1 MKKIFLMRNII
12 VATIVTTFLIWA
24 FFQNQLFGKIMIVPF
39 LICTLAVL
47 GENISILL
55 KKDKLTNIFHFIFR
69 ISVLAYIIGI
79 LGYTIYYA
87 FAHESYSL
95 LIIVVIFVLLGIMFF
110 KNR

>member
-12 VATIVTTFLIWA
+12 MATIVTAFLIWA

-69 ISVLAYIIGI
+69 ISVLAYII
-79 LGYTIYYA
+79 YYA